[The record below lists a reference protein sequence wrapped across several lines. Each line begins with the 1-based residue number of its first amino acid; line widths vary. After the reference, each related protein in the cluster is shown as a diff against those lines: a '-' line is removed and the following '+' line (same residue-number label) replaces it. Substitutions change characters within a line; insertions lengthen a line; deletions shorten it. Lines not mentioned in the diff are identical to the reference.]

1 MTEFNYLKPVTEI
14 VCLSLKDKLL
24 VDGDPDITT
33 STNPLAN
40 QNMHFDNSED
50 PNDDHLQSDTDNGGL
65 WDE

>member
-24 VDGDPDITT
+24 QGVNPGDNT
-33 STNPLAN
+33 SQQYAN
-40 QNMHFDNSED
+40 QNVHFDNSED

>member
-24 VDGDPDITT
+24 QGVNTGNNT
-33 STNPLAN
+33 SQQYAN
-40 QNMHFDNSED
+40 QNVHFDNSED